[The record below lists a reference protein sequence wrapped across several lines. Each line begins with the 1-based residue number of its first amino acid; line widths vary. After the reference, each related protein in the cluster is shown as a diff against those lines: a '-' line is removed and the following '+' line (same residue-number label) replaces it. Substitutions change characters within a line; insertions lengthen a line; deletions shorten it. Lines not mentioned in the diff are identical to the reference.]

1 MACQLLH
8 SAAIIICKM
17 PHNAIAQIGH
27 DSVEGYRYDN
37 ATSSWPQQRSLES
50 SPSRDSLDCSYWP

>member
-1 MACQLLH
+1 MACPLIR

-17 PHNAIAQIGH
+17 PQNAIAQIGH
-27 DSVEGYRYDN
+27 IIVVQSF
-37 ATSSWPQQRSLES
+37 WPEQRSLES